1 MKKYPRTYHFQF
13 SPEIKDDD
21 KVISFKDLGN
31 FLDEEIIIT
40 EKLDGGNTTLKPFIG
55 VFARS
60 HSTPTSCETFDYI
73 KNVHFFPKQHLMNET
88 YEYCGENLFAIHS
101 IEYENLKDYFYL
113 FNIYNEEK
121 EKWLN
126 WDEVEKE
133 AQKLNFKI
141 VPLVFRG
148 KIDNL
153 SWLNKFLDEEIKKP
167 SFLGGKREG
176 FVVRVNTE
184 VSNEDFNKFIAKYV
198 RKGHVQ
204 TDEHWSKNWKQAKL
218 NLGNQNE

>member
-55 VFARS
+55 IFARS

-113 FNIYNEEK
+113 FNIYDKKTNE
-121 EKWLN
+121 WLSF
-126 WDEVEKE
+126 DEVILE
-133 AQKLNFKI
+133 ANKLNFET
-141 VPLVFRG
+141 VPILFKG
-148 KIDNL
+148 KIESI
-153 SWLNKFLDEEIKKP
+153 SWLNKFLDDEIKKS
-167 SFLGGKREG
+167 SFVGGKREG
-176 FVVRVNTE
+176 FVVRINKRIKD
-184 VSNEDFNKFIAKYV
+184 NEFQKKIGKYV

-204 TDEHWSKNWKQAKL
+204 TDTHWSKNWKQALL
-218 NLGNQNE
+218 NKENK